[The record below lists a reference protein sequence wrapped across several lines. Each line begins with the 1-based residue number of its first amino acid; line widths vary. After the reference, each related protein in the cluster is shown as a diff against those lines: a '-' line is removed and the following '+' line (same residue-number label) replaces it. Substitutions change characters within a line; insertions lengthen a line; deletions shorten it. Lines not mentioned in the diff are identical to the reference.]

1 MRLIGIVFCQALN
14 RGRRQRFCGGRC
26 GDTGEGERERKE
38 RKIAEKEKV
47 VIRNLAPFMTI
58 FCRQKVDGGEQEL
71 LEERTWSRAS
81 GSWVGW
87 VVTTEQ
93 VRATQSRCH
102 PIPCLSHRYKLVV

>member
-81 GSWVGW
+81 GSWQLGW
-87 VVTTEQ
+87 LGCYC
-93 VRATQSRCH
+93 S
-102 PIPCLSHRYKLVV
+102 